1 MRIDY
6 KLQDKFD
13 FGIFIPCLLLF
24 CIGLAAI
31 YSSTVHHPTASGNFE
46 KQLIWGVGALI
57 IFFVTYSVPVNSYRI
72 IAIPFYLVSLLLLIA
87 VLAVGR
93 QIQGAKS
100 WLDLG
105 SVGFQPSEFAKIG
118 TILVLARF
126 LSRNNAN
133 IESFRDIVF
142 TLIVGLFPVGLI
154 LLEPDL
160 GTAVVFIGVIL
171 AMIFWKGIS
180 LFGLFIVLSP
190 GFVAIAS
197 LFGLN
202 YFIGAIILVV
212 IALLLFRKDIFYSGS
227 IFALNLGAGF
237 FTDYVYK
244 ILSPHQQN
252 RIRSFVDPMADPL
265 GAGYNAIQ
273 ARVAIGSGG
282 FAGKGFLAGNQ
293 TQLQFIPEQ
302 WTDFVYCVI
311 GEEFGFIG
319 SFITLLLFL
328 ILFIRILKI
337 ASLSK
342 DEFLSLVTVGILAV
356 YFVHLVVNVGMTIG
370 VMPVIG
376 IPLPFVSYGGS
387 SLVVNMFMLG
397 IIANV
402 YRTRKN
408 YT

>member
-13 FGIFIPCLLLF
+13 FGLFIPSLILF
-24 CIGLAAI
+24 GIGLAAI
-31 YSSTVHHPTASGNFE
+31 YSSTLHLPIASGNFN
-46 KQLIWGVGALI
+46 KQLIWGIGALI
-57 IFFVTYSVPVNSYRI
+57 IFFITYTVPINSFKLI
-72 IAIPFYLVSLLLLIA
+72 SIPLYLLSLALLAA
-87 VLAVGR
+87 VLILGR
-93 QIQGAKS
+93 QISGAKS

-105 SVGFQPSEFAKIG
+105 SIGFQPSEFAKIG
-118 TILVLARF
+118 TILVLAKF
-126 LSRNNAN
+126 LSRNNSD
-133 IESFRDIVF
+133 IESFKDIVI
-142 TLIVGLFPVGLI
+142 TVIIGCIPVGLI

-160 GTAVVFIGVIL
+160 GTSLVFIGIIL
-171 AMIFWKGIS
+171 TMIFWKGIS
-180 LFGLFIVLSP
+180 FFGLFIVLSP
-190 GFVAIAS
+190 GFVAISS
-197 LFGLN
+197 LFGLY
-202 YFIGAIILVV
+202 YFIGAIVLVIV
-212 IALLLFRKDIFYSGS
+212 GLLLFRKDIFYSAS

-237 FTDYVYK
+237 FTDYVFRV
-244 ILSPHQQN
+244 LSPHQQN
-252 RIRSFVDPMADPL
+252 RIKSFIDPMADPL

-282 FAGKGFLAGNQ
+282 LWGKGFLAGNQ

-319 SFITLLLFL
+319 SLITLILFL
-328 ILFIRILKI
+328 IILIKLLKI
-337 ASLSK
+337 TSSAK
-342 DEFLSLVTVGILAV
+342 DEFLGLVTVGILAV
-356 YFVHLVVNVGMTIG
+356 YFVHLVVNIGMTLG

-397 IIANV
+397 IAANV
-402 YRTRKN
+402 YRVRKN